1 MLLLAEF
8 VPPKDGEPEKRHIV
22 SAFKLVQDLLAMPSS
37 RGRNGF
43 QLLVDIL
50 PPEHKARW
58 LAGAALT
65 AADQAM
71 ASVMSTVLSRLN
83 AFLDTELE
91 PVSYTH
97 LGFTPTT
104 RYCVR
109 SWKRW
114 RGTDRRI
121 AGSSKRP
128 AADGQLTT
136 PFQNHCLLYTSRC
149 V

>member
-58 LAGAALT
+58 LAQRLHPRSRERFGQQQPAELH
-65 AADQAM
+65 DQ
-71 ASVMSTVLSRLN
+71 RLHH
-83 AFLDTELE
+83 
-91 PVSYTH
+91 V
-97 LGFTPTT
+97 
-104 RYCVR
+104 
-109 SWKRW
+109 
-114 RGTDRRI
+114 
-121 AGSSKRP
+121 
-128 AADGQLTT
+128 QL
-136 PFQNHCLLYTSRC
+136 L
-149 V
+149 